1 MKAWTP
7 STAFI
12 SRLCMKGRI
21 MKSTRKNNL
30 SVQYK
35 LYGSTPKFQKVF
47 FIRKGE
53 GSLRNANPNTIY
65 NNDMLGGVDPG
76 HFCDF
81 KV

>member
-1 MKAWTP
+1 
-7 STAFI
+7 
-12 SRLCMKGRI
+12 
-21 MKSTRKNNL
+21 
-30 SVQYK
+30 
-35 LYGSTPKFQKVF
+35 VF